1 MGDSKTIYELSLKL
15 FSDFAA
21 EEMLHENNL
30 KGLLNEDVSNS
41 DLNKLR
47 KSILDNQR
55 LVKDNLD
62 MSKQTGMKYFAE
74 YNTKLLNALKEA
86 GKIVSELD
94 FEAEPAGMV
103 DKIKAAF
110 GKAAKVGDLLK
121 TVTSLL
127 NQANVVSVAMAEALD
142 KITTNLE
149 GKDIP
154 EETLLKDLPEDKLGV
169 APAQLATA
177 VRDLIKKAVDKP
189 KGMMGKLKG
198 FFKKQSTA
206 MMEVLVGSDIE
217 VDSNRLAKDIMGLT
231 YGQLKGNSE
240 TATASAESASDAGL
254 EGEALKSVATGDV
267 EEPKQETE
275 SETSSEETS
284 SEEPAPEKPEEE
296 SDPGSQIK
304 AVAGEAGSTQMS
316 PKDAVSKAL
325 DDWENS
331 LAKSSRE
338 TLQRKK
344 RNVALKDAVFSGI
357 DKGKAAVQK
366 AVAKAVKD
374 WRSENEESLIKSKRF
389 AKKNF
394 DTLQQLIP
402 QLAAEILAQTKESAQ
417 TKLTKGQV
425 KRYVFKR
432 LNKAVNQK
440 IMYETWIKNASL

>member
-41 DLNKLR
+41 DLAKLR

-74 YNTKLLNALKEA
+74 YNTKLFNALKEA
-86 GKIVSELD
+86 GKIVSEIDL
-94 FEAEPAGMV
+94 ESEPSGMI
-103 DKIKAAF
+103 DKLKAAF
-110 GKAAKVGDLLK
+110 GKAAKVSDLLK
-121 TVTSLL
+121 TVASLL
-127 NQANVVSVAMAEALD
+127 NQANVVSTAMAEALD

-154 EETLLKDLPEDKLGV
+154 DETQLKNLPEDKLGV
-169 APAQLATA
+169 APAQMATA
-177 VRDLIKKAVDKP
+177 VRDLIKNAVNKP

-217 VDSNRLAKDIMGLT
+217 VDANRLAKDIMGLT

-240 TATASAESASDAGL
+240 TATSTAESTADAGL

-275 SETSSEETS
+275 SGGEEAAS
-284 SEEPAPEKPEEE
+284 DEPGPEKPEEE

-344 RNVALKDAVFSGI
+344 RNVALKDAVFAGI

-374 WRSENEESLIKSKRF
+374 WRAENEESLIKSKRF

-425 KRYVFKR
+425 KRYVFNR
-432 LNKAVNQK
+432 LNKAVKEK
-440 IMYETWIKNASL
+440 IMYETWNKNASL